1 MWAMFEESIMR
12 EMRDLVFQDIVGELV
27 ERDKDLVN
35 FEIWIDFV
43 KLF

>member
-12 EMRDLVFQDIVGELV
+12 EMRDFVFQDIVGELV